1 MTGIVAHDDDDDDL
15 EEEEDVAVVGLELV
29 IWGQLELIGY
39 C

>member
-15 EEEEDVAVVGLELV
+15 EEEEDVDVVGLELG
-29 IWGQLELIGY
+29 IWGLLEQIGY